1 MTVYKQSVENES
13 LQVLTDRNKA
23 LVNDLK
29 YFKEVSEKTQ

>member
-29 YFKEVSEKTQ
+29 YFKETSEKSH